1 MTVLS
6 NLHILNWFRGTIVC
20 AKLCNGK
27 GLQEKNYTAR
37 ITFELLSFPSMAWGK
52 EVYVNLDTW
61 LAK

>member
-1 MTVLS
+1 MCV
-6 NLHILNWFRGTIVC
+6 
-20 AKLCNGK
+20 KLCNGK